1 MVDIETGEVDFSS
14 KKRTKNFQYGL
25 GSLPEKLINDE
36 FPDRFLIPIK
46 FSRAKIVTRR
56 AMSTLTGTS
65 HPIHEDCVLIGVNS
79 KALQDRYFDGITPDT
94 LPLIYDHIMK
104 CDVVKFSYESFLKG
118 KVTDIDICADYSP
131 DVFKPL
137 QVKNTIAKSVK
148 LHHGN
153 DAVKMWN
160 KDGNKGIQIGTRDK
174 CSLDK
179 PFIKIYHKRIQM
191 EHSYE
196 VVSGGVKWYRNKQFA
211 EMFLGGVQRIPK
223 HLARLEFNLKD
234 EKMMFHYLS
243 DADTIFNGGDVST
256 LGYLINITTDVW
268 EKVIVKMWSKWIELK
283 VATPLKMMG
292 GYDGSRQ
299 PWETMFICLLTLHWT
314 TKGIPNTDRVAEIQA
329 LQLYKMALEL
339 SNIVE
344 PRTTAYRR
352 KNDVIMIASYVL
364 NKMRGDLSN
373 KIENKLLQI
382 QEYTHELNLL
392 DEMKFPVGEVD
403 WLVADELNSVGRLGI
418 YDQLLDGDRN
428 ADWVSV
434 PIDKEFISSKGLG

>member
-1 MVDIETGEVDFSS
+1 
-14 KKRTKNFQYGL
+14 
-25 GSLPEKLINDE
+25 
-36 FPDRFLIPIK
+36 
-46 FSRAKIVTRR
+46 
-56 AMSTLTGTS
+56 
-65 HPIHEDCVLIGVNS
+65 
-79 KALQDRYFDGITPDT
+79 
-94 LPLIYDHIMK
+94 
-104 CDVVKFSYESFLKG
+104 
-118 KVTDIDICADYSP
+118 
-131 DVFKPL
+131 
-137 QVKNTIAKSVK
+137 
-148 LHHGN
+148 
-153 DAVKMWN
+153 
-160 KDGNKGIQIGTRDK
+160 
-174 CSLDK
+174 
-179 PFIKIYHKRIQM
+179 
-191 EHSYE
+191 
-196 VVSGGVKWYRNKQFA
+196 
-211 EMFLGGVQRIPK
+211 
-223 HLARLEFNLKD
+223 
-234 EKMMFHYLS
+234 
-243 DADTIFNGGDVST
+243 
-256 LGYLINITTDVW
+256 
-268 EKVIVKMWSKWIELK
+268 
-283 VATPLKMMG
+283 MG